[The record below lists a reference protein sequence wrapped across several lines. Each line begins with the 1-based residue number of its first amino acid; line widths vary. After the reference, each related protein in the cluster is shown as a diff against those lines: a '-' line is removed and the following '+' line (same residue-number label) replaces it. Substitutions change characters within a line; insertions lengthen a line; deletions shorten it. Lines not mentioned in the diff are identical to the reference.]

1 MTFSSWTK
9 AIMRE
14 EMTEIPLSSIDKVPI
29 AMWVGEADELCIP
42 EQAYDIRDTIG
53 DGIQYFTTIPD
64 ARHEWFASANEPDF
78 VADVIDQLKTGY
90 EKPTRSFL

>member
-1 MTFSSWTK
+1 ML
-9 AIMRE
+9 
-14 EMTEIPLSSIDKVPI
+14 EIPLSTIDKVPI

-78 VADVIDQLKTGY
+78 VADVIDQLKTILDVDDNNFAVNSNISEY
-90 EKPTRSFL
+90 VRKQT

>member
-1 MTFSSWTK
+1 
-9 AIMRE
+9 
-14 EMTEIPLSSIDKVPI
+14 
-29 AMWVGEADELCIP
+29 MWVGEADELCVP

-53 DGIQYFTTIPD
+53 EDIQYFTTIPD
-64 ARHEWFASANEPDF
+64 AKHEWFASANEADF